1 MLGQLVLDS
10 QISSTASQN
19 KSISVQSPNSNLSL
33 SYIFQG
39 GAPVGYVRPSYF
51 IVLNGGEFNSIND
64 AIIDVRIYV
73 VTASGASVTFTI
85 YSQISK
91 AFQVNYLGYCLVIYN
106 A

>member
-51 IVLNGGEFNSIND
+51 IVLNGGFFYSND
-64 AIIDVRIYV
+64 YMTDVRINI
-73 VTASGASVTFTI
+73 VTASGPTVTLTI
-85 YSQISK
+85 STQKST
-91 AFQVNYLGYCLVIYN
+91 
-106 A
+106 